1 MPKVE
6 RPLAIESDVQM
17 IDLSKKEEDLSNYV
31 TVDGIFI
38 KQDFDHLIVAEDE
51 LEQYTSLTKS
61 TMKQTLFVPFP
72 YDIQILNFYL
82 HSYFSEVKVEINPSK
97 YAQLGHPLQG
107 TDGAKYTMKF
117 TVDEIEVF
125 FYEKAEILQVEW
137 ITSPKND
144 LVADSLSLLIL

>member
-1 MPKVE
+1 
-6 RPLAIESDVQM
+6 M
-17 IDLSKKEEDLSNYV
+17 IDLSTKKEEEEDLSNYV

-38 KQDFDHLIVAEDE
+38 KQDFDHLIVSEDE

-97 YAQLGHPLQG
+97 YVQLS
-107 TDGAKYTMKF
+107 YT
-117 TVDEIEVF
+117 
-125 FYEKAEILQVEW
+125 
-137 ITSPKND
+137 N
-144 LVADSLSLLIL
+144 